1 MQNILKIFL
10 IIFCFVISLTIPN
23 ISENNFNVLNIYNTI
38 SVYNKEHSD
47 SNSEFLTNR
56 INENE
61 NSIVSSNITNYEIS
75 ASQDKEGSYNF
86 GTEKNVLHNRLL
98 CQNFINKYSKI
109 TNSISHK
116 ISSYLKNEIC
126 TRAP

>member
-1 MQNILKIFL
+1 MKNIFKIFL
-10 IIFCFVISLTIPN
+10 IIFCFVISLTISN

-38 SVYNKEHSD
+38 NVYNKEHSD

-61 NSIVSSNITNYEIS
+61 NSIVSSNTTNYELS
-75 ASQDKEGSYNF
+75 ASQDKENSYNF
-86 GTEKNVLHNRLL
+86 GSEKNVHRNRLI
-98 CQNFINKYSKI
+98 CQNFINKYFKI
-109 TNSISHK
+109 TYSISHK

>member
-1 MQNILKIFL
+1 MKNIFKIFL
-10 IIFCFVISLTIPN
+10 IIFCFVISLTISN

-38 SVYNKEHSD
+38 NVYNKEHSD

-56 INENE
+56 INEN
-61 NSIVSSNITNYEIS
+61 SIVSSNTTNYELS
-75 ASQDKEGSYNF
+75 ASQDKENSYNF
-86 GTEKNVLHNRLL
+86 GSEKNVHRNRLI
-98 CQNFINKYSKI
+98 CQNFINKYFKI
-109 TNSISHK
+109 TYSISHK

>member
-1 MQNILKIFL
+1 MKNILKIFL
-10 IIFCFVISLTIPN
+10 IIFCFVISFTIPN
-23 ISENNFNVLNIYNTI
+23 ISENNFSVANLYNSINIYN
-38 SVYNKEHSD
+38 KQQPD
-47 SNSEFLTNR
+47 FNSEILTNR

-61 NSIVSSNITNYEIS
+61 NSIVSSNTTNYELS

-86 GTEKNVLHNRLL
+86 GSEKNVHRNRLI
-98 CQNFINKYSKI
+98 CQNFINKYFKI
-109 TNSISHK
+109 TYSISHK

>member
-1 MQNILKIFL
+1 MKNILKIFL

-38 SVYNKEHSD
+38 NVYNKEHSD

-61 NSIVSSNITNYEIS
+61 NSIVSSNTTNYELS
-75 ASQDKEGSYNF
+75 ASQDKESSYNF
-86 GTEKNVLHNRLL
+86 GSEKNVHRNRLI
-98 CQNFINKYSKI
+98 CQNFINKYFKI
-109 TNSISHK
+109 TYSISHK